1 MLSKRGKKQTKQKK
15 PKKST
20 PANYKYYY
28 LTKLGSKIV
37 SAAGHSYLKRT
48 QNVKLTS

>member
-1 MLSKRGKKQTKQKK
+1 MLSIRGKKQTKQKT
-15 PKKST
+15 KKSM
-20 PANYKYYY
+20 PVNYKNYY
-28 LTKLGSKIV
+28 LTKLGSKVV